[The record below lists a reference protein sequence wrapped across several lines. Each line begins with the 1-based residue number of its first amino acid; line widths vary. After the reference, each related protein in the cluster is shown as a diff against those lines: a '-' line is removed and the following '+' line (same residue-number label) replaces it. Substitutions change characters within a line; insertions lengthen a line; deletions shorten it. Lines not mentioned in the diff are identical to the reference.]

1 MTNHDS
7 PLIWEE
13 LWIIHT
19 ILKRKLVNRIREFK
33 RCKWRW
39 EGTDPINVITGGTT
53 IDLVRRFSTY
63 KRADLIF
70 QDLELLK
77 KIVNNRWMPVQIIF
91 AGKAHPADD
100 DGKRIVQ
107 KIYRYA
113 HQQKFGGRI
122 AFVEDYG
129 EQMAQ
134 YLVHS
139 VDVWL
144 NNPVPTH
151 GGQRDKSL
159 LKRRPVHE
167 CSRRMVA

>member
-7 PLIWEE
+7 PLIWEMVSEILYEE

-33 RCKWRW
+33 RCKWSG
-39 EGTDPINVITGGTT
+39 EGTDSINVITGGALLDIYALT
-53 IDLVRRFSTY
+53 IDFARRFSTY

-70 QDLELLK
+70 QDLERLK
-77 KIVNNRWMPVQIIF
+77 RIVNNRWMPVQIIF

-129 EQMAQ
+129 EQVAQ

-139 VDVWL
+139 VDV
-144 NNPVPTH
+144 
-151 GGQRDKSL
+151 
-159 LKRRPVHE
+159 
-167 CSRRMVA
+167 